1 MAEKRDYYEVL
12 GVDKNASADEIKK
25 AYRKLA
31 KKYHP
36 DLNPDDK
43 AGAEAK
49 FKEASEAY
57 EVLSDADKKAR
68 YDQFGHAG
76 VDPNAA
82 AGYGGG
88 GFGGFGGFGKF
99 EDFDLGDLFGGIFGG
114 GSSRRN
120 PNAPQRG
127 RDVHMNIDLT
137 FEEACFGAQKEVT
150 VSHLES
156 CSTCHGSG
164 AAPGSHPT
172 RCTACGGTG
181 QVKSVQRTP
190 FGSMQSVRTCE
201 VCRGKGTIISEPCK
215 TCRGEG
221 SLRQSKKIN
230 VNVPGGIDGGQTLNV
245 RGEGDIGKNGGPSG
259 DLLITVRVK
268 PHKIFVRQGSDI
280 LCDYPITF
288 VQATLGGEVSV
299 PTIDGNVTYNIPE
312 GTQPGTVF
320 RLKNKGAVK
329 LNGSSRGDQYV
340 KVQVEIPKGLTENQK
355 DLLRRFDDN
364 VDPSKY
370 KRKKTF
376 GEKFKE
382 FFE

>member
-1 MAEKRDYYEVL
+1 MADKRDYYEVL

-43 AGAEAK
+43 EGAEAK

-88 GFGGFGGFGKF
+88 GFGGFGGFD
-99 EDFDLGDLFGGIFGG
+99 DFDLGDIFGSFFGG
-114 GSSRRN
+114 GASRRN
-120 PNAPQRG
+120 QNGPQRG
-127 RDVHMNIDLT
+127 RDVRMNIDLT
-137 FEEACFGAQKEVT
+137 FEEACFGTKKDVT
-150 VSHLES
+150 VSHMEE
-156 CSTCHGSG
+156 CHTCHGSG
-164 AAPGSHPT
+164 AAPGSKPT
-172 RCTACGGTG
+172 RCTNCGGTG
-181 QVKSVQRTP
+181 QVRTTQRTP
-190 FGSMQSVRTCE
+190 FGNMQSVRTCE
-201 VCRGKGTIISEPCK
+201 VCRGKGTIINEPCK
-215 TCRGEG
+215 SCRGEG
-221 SLRQSKKIN
+221 SLRNSKKIS
-230 VNVPGGIDGGQTLNV
+230 VNIPGGIDTGQTLNV
-245 RGEGDIGKNGGPSG
+245 RGEGDIGKNGGPAG

-268 PHKIFVRQGSDI
+268 PHKLFVRQGSDI
-280 LCDYPITF
+280 MCDYPITF
-288 VQATLGGEVSV
+288 VQATLGGEVKV
-299 PTIDGNVTYNIPE
+299 PTVDGSVTYNIPE

-320 RLKNKGAVK
+320 RLRGKGAVK
-329 LNGSSRGDQYV
+329 LNGSARGDQYV
-340 KVQVEIPKGLTENQK
+340 KIQVEIPKGITEKQK
-355 DLLRRFDDN
+355 DLLRQFDDS

-370 KRKKTF
+370 KRRKSF
-376 GEKFKE
+376 GEKIKD

>member
-1 MAEKRDYYEVL
+1 MADKRDYYEVL
-12 GVDKNASADEIKK
+12 GVNKGASADEIKK

-57 EVLSDADKKAR
+57 EVLSDPDKKSR

-88 GFGGFGGFGKF
+88 GFGGFGGF
-99 EDFDLGDLFGGIFGG
+99 EDFDLGDIFGSFFGG
-114 GSSRRN
+114 GASRRN

-127 RDVHMNIDLT
+127 GDIHMHIDLT
-137 FEEACFGAQKEVT
+137 FEEACFGTKKEIT
-150 VSHLES
+150 ISHMEQCTS
-156 CSTCHGSG
+156 CHGSG
-164 AAPGSHPT
+164 AAEGSHPE
-172 RCTACGGTG
+172 RCSACGGTG

-190 FGSMQSVRTCE
+190 FGSMQTVRTCE
-201 VCRGKGTIISEPCK
+201 ACGGKGTIITDPCR

-221 SLRQSKKIN
+221 IVRRSKKIN
-230 VNVPGGIDGGQTLNV
+230 VNIPGGIDNGQSLSV
-245 RGEGDIGKNGGPSG
+245 RGEGDAGKNGGPAG
-259 DLLITVRVK
+259 DVLLTVRVK

-280 LCDYPITF
+280 MCDYLISF
-288 VQATLGGEVSV
+288 VQATLGGEVKV
-299 PTIDGNVTYNIPE
+299 PTVDGSVVYNIPE

-320 RLKNKGAVK
+320 RLKGKGAVK
-329 LNGSSRGDQYV
+329 LNSNNRGDQYV
-340 KVQVEIPKGLTENQK
+340 KVQVEIPKGINEKQK
-355 DLLRRFDDN
+355 EILRQFDDS

-370 KRKKTF
+370 KKRKSFMDKL
-376 GEKFKE
+376 KDL
-382 FFE
+382 FE

>member
-1 MAEKRDYYEVL
+1 MADKRDYYEVL
-12 GVDKNASADEIKK
+12 GVDRNASADEIKK

-57 EVLSDADKKAR
+57 EVLSDADKKSR
-68 YDQFGHAG
+68 YDRYGHAG

-82 AGYGGG
+82 AGYGSG
-88 GFGGFGGFGKF
+88 GFGGFGGF
-99 EDFDLGDLFGGIFGG
+99 EDFDLGDIFGSFFGG
-114 GSSRRN
+114 GASRRN
-120 PNAPQRG
+120 PNGPQRG
-127 RDVHMNIDLT
+127 RDVQMSVDLT
-137 FEEACFGAQKEVT
+137 FEEACFGTKKEVT
-150 VSHLES
+150 VSHTEQ
-156 CSTCHGSG
+156 CSACHGSG
-164 AAPGSHPT
+164 AAEGTHPT
-172 RCTACGGTG
+172 RCTACGGSG
-181 QVKSVQRTP
+181 QVRSVQRTP
-190 FGSMQSVRTCE
+190 FGSMQTMRTCE
-201 VCRGKGTIISEPCK
+201 VCRGKGTIIKEPCK

-221 SLRQSKKIN
+221 SLRRSKKIN
-230 VNVPGGIDGGQTLNV
+230 VNIPGGIDTGQTLNV
-245 RGEGDIGKNGGPSG
+245 RGEGDVGKNGGPSG
-259 DLLITVRVK
+259 DLLITVRVR

-280 LCDYPITF
+280 MCDYPISF
-288 VQATLGGEVSV
+288 VQATLGGEVMV

-320 RLKNKGAVK
+320 RLKGKGAVK

-340 KVQVEIPKGLTENQK
+340 KVQVEIPKGINEKQK
-355 DLLRRFDDN
+355 DLLRQFDDS

-370 KRKKTF
+370 KRKKSF
-376 GEKFKE
+376 GEKIKD

>member
-1 MAEKRDYYEVL
+1 MADKRDYYEVL
-12 GVDKNASADEIKK
+12 GVNKGASADEIKK

-57 EVLSDADKKAR
+57 EVLSDPDKKSR

-88 GFGGFGGFGKF
+88 GFGGFGGF
-99 EDFDLGDLFGGIFGG
+99 EDFDLGDIFGSFFGG
-114 GSSRRN
+114 GASRRN
-120 PNAPQRG
+120 PNAPQICG
-127 RDVHMNIDLT
+127 DIHMHIDLT
-137 FEEACFGAQKEVT
+137 FEEACFGTKKEIT
-150 VSHLES
+150 ISHMEQCTS
-156 CSTCHGSG
+156 CHGSG
-164 AAPGSHPT
+164 AAEGSHPE
-172 RCTACGGTG
+172 RCSACGGTG

-190 FGSMQSVRTCE
+190 FGSMQTVRTCE
-201 VCRGKGTIISEPCK
+201 ACGGKGTIITDPCR

-221 SLRQSKKIN
+221 IVRRSKKIN
-230 VNVPGGIDGGQTLNV
+230 VNIPGGIDNGQSLSV
-245 RGEGDIGKNGGPSG
+245 RGEGDAGKNGGPAG
-259 DLLITVRVK
+259 DVLLTVRVK

-280 LCDYPITF
+280 MCDYPISF
-288 VQATLGGEVSV
+288 VQATLGGEVKV
-299 PTIDGNVTYNIPE
+299 PTVDGSVVYNIPE

-320 RLKNKGAVK
+320 RLKGKGAVK
-329 LNGSSRGDQYV
+329 LNSNNRGDQYV
-340 KVQVEIPKGLTENQK
+340 KVQVEIPKGINEKQK
-355 DLLRRFDDN
+355 EILRQFDDS

-370 KRKKTF
+370 KKRKSFMDKL
-376 GEKFKE
+376 KDL
-382 FFE
+382 FE

>member
-1 MAEKRDYYEVL
+1 MADKRDYYEVL

-43 AGAEAK
+43 EGAEAK

-88 GFGGFGGFGKF
+88 GFGGFGGF
-99 EDFDLGDLFGGIFGG
+99 EDFDLGDIFGSFFGG
-114 GSSRRN
+114 SASRRN
-120 PNAPQRG
+120 QNGPQRG
-127 RDVHMNIDLT
+127 RDVRMNIDLT
-137 FEEACFGAQKEVT
+137 FEEACFGTKKDVT
-150 VSHLES
+150 VSHMEE
-156 CSTCHGSG
+156 CHTCHGSG
-164 AAPGSHPT
+164 AAPGSKPT
-172 RCTACGGTG
+172 RCSNCGGTG
-181 QVKSVQRTP
+181 QVRSVQRTP
-190 FGSMQSVRTCE
+190 FGNMQSVRTCE
-201 VCRGKGTIISEPCK
+201 VCRGKGTIINDPCK
-215 TCRGEG
+215 SCRGEG
-221 SLRQSKKIN
+221 SLRNSKKIS
-230 VNVPGGIDGGQTLNV
+230 VNIPGGIDTGQTLNV
-245 RGEGDIGKNGGPSG
+245 RGEGDIGKNGGPAG

-268 PHKIFVRQGSDI
+268 PHKLFVRQGSDI
-280 LCDYPITF
+280 MCDYPITF
-288 VQATLGGEVSV
+288 VQATLGGEVKV
-299 PTIDGNVTYNIPE
+299 PTVDGSVTYNIPE

-320 RLKNKGAVK
+320 RLKGKGAVK
-329 LNGSSRGDQYV
+329 LNGTTRGDQYV
-340 KVQVEIPKGLTENQK
+340 KIQVEIPKGITEKQK
-355 DLLRRFDDN
+355 DLLRQFDDS

-370 KRKKTF
+370 KRRKSF
-376 GEKFKE
+376 GEKIKD

>member
-1 MAEKRDYYEVL
+1 MADKRDYYEVL

-43 AGAEAK
+43 EGAEAK

-88 GFGGFGGFGKF
+88 GFGGFGGF
-99 EDFDLGDLFGGIFGG
+99 EDFDLGDIFGSFFGG
-114 GSSRRN
+114 GASRRN
-120 PNAPQRG
+120 QNGPQRG
-127 RDVHMNIDLT
+127 RDVRMNIDLT
-137 FEEACFGAQKEVT
+137 FEEACFGTKKDVT
-150 VSHLES
+150 VSHMEE
-156 CSTCHGSG
+156 CHTCHGSG
-164 AAPGSHPT
+164 AAPGSKPT
-172 RCTACGGTG
+172 RCTNCGGSG
-181 QVKSVQRTP
+181 QVRSVQRTP
-190 FGSMQSVRTCE
+190 FGNMQSVRTCE
-201 VCRGKGTIISEPCK
+201 VCRGKGTIINDPCK
-215 TCRGEG
+215 SCRGEG
-221 SLRQSKKIN
+221 SLRNSKKIS
-230 VNVPGGIDGGQTLNV
+230 VNIPGGIDTGQTLNV
-245 RGEGDIGKNGGPSG
+245 RGEGDIGKNGGPAG

-268 PHKIFVRQGSDI
+268 PHKLFVRQGSDI
-280 LCDYPITF
+280 MCDYPITF
-288 VQATLGGEVSV
+288 VQATLGGEVKV
-299 PTIDGNVTYNIPE
+299 PTVDGSVTYNIPE

-320 RLKNKGAVK
+320 RLKGKGAVK
-329 LNGSSRGDQYV
+329 LNGTTRGDQYV
-340 KVQVEIPKGLTENQK
+340 KIQVEIPKGITEKQK
-355 DLLRRFDDN
+355 DLLRQFDDS

-370 KRKKTF
+370 KRRKSF
-376 GEKFKE
+376 GEKIKD